1 MTIYYDHI
9 NNRKFTN
16 LLRML
21 WGKPV
26 VDLQFL
32 CDIVMTEE
40 AVLDCEA
47 VVNSSVPLKVLA
59 SSVERGEI
67 EVLDQFQ
74 SGLDLL
80 NALHASARMPWAAG
94 GDPLEYRGQSY
105 WDSGIVDPFAIKSAL
120 ADRCTHL
127 LVLRSRPRGLARRRL
142 NIFER
147 LVILPHIKRRSVKLA
162 EYFRTRFDP
171 KVNGLV
177 KLQESDRS
185 PESAPHLLGVMA
197 PVGTFN
203 IPRLET
209 RRTRLM
215 QGALDGVNSVLTLFG
230 REKVASLEG

>member
-1 MTIYYDHI
+1 MEPVHPVLALIKRRNDARDKPGQRNDSFKLGLAIEGGAMRGVVTAGMVTGLEMLGLKDVFDSVYGSSNGAYFIAGQARYGMTIYYDHI

-21 WGKPV
+21 WGQPV

-40 AVLDCEA
+40 VVLDCEA

-94 GDPLEYRGQSY
+94 GHPLEYCGQSY

-120 ADRCTHL
+120 A
-127 LVLRSRPRGLARRRL
+127 
-142 NIFER
+142 
-147 LVILPHIKRRSVKLA
+147 
-162 EYFRTRFDP
+162 
-171 KVNGLV
+171 
-177 KLQESDRS
+177 
-185 PESAPHLLGVMA
+185 
-197 PVGTFN
+197 
-203 IPRLET
+203 
-209 RRTRLM
+209 
-215 QGALDGVNSVLTLFG
+215 G
-230 REKVASLEG
+230 REDWHEDA